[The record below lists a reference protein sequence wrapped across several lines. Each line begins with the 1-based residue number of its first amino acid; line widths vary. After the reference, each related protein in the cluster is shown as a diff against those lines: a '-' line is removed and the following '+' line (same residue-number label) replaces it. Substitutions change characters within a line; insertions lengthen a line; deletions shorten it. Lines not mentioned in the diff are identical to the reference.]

1 MPLLEL
7 RDLRVRY
14 ATGDGDVRAVDG
26 LTLSVE
32 PGEALGI
39 AGESGCGKTTA
50 ALAIPRLLPPG
61 ATVAGQVMFDGT
73 DLLGLTERAMEHV
86 RWREISVVFQ
96 GAMNA
101 LDPVQSVA
109 SQILEPIRRHEPHT
123 APADA
128 RARVLELLDMVGIAR
143 SRARQYPHEFSGG
156 MRQRVMIAMALAC
169 RPRLVIADEPVTAL
183 DVMIQ
188 AQILDLL
195 RDLRR
200 RLGLSMIL
208 ISHDLS
214 VIAETC
220 DRVAI
225 MYAGRQAE
233 AGTVGQV
240 YGTPAHPYTQA
251 LLRAFPNIHA
261 DRAFVSGIA
270 GYPPSLIAP
279 PVGCRF
285 ADRCPLAFE
294 RCRVEE
300 PLLRRV
306 AAGQLA
312 ACHLAPDPAAPAVSD
327 DVEAGS
333 ATQPIQR
340 GAGGG
345 GHREDPADA

>member
-7 RDLRVRY
+7 RDLFVRY

-26 LTLSVE
+26 LTLSLA
-32 PGEALGI
+32 PGEALGL

-50 ALAIPRLLPPG
+50 ALAIPRLLPPS
-61 ATVAGQVMFDGT
+61 ATVGGQVLFGGT
-73 DLLGLTERAMEHV
+73 DLLTVSERAMEHV

-101 LDPVQSVA
+101 LDPVQSVE
-109 SQILEPIRRHEPHT
+109 SQIIEPIRRHEPHT
-123 APADA
+123 AAADA

-143 SRARQYPHEFSGG
+143 NRARRYPHEFSGG

-169 RPRLVIADEPVTAL
+169 RPKLVIADEPVTAL

-195 RDLRR
+195 RDLRH
-200 RLGLSMIL
+200 RLGLAMIL

-233 AGTVGQV
+233 TGTVGEV
-240 YGTPAHPYTQA
+240 YRTPAHPYTQA

-270 GYPPSLIAP
+270 GYPPSLISP
-279 PVGCRF
+279 PAGCRF
-285 ADRCPLAFE
+285 ADRCPLAIE

-300 PLLRRV
+300 PVLRRV
-306 AAGQLA
+306 AGGQLA
-312 ACHLAPDPAAPAVSD
+312 ACHMAPDPVVPVGSDGASAEPGPQRTGGGAAPGPPAK
-327 DVEAGS
+327 GS
-333 ATQPIQR
+333 A
-340 GAGGG
+340 
-345 GHREDPADA
+345 DA